1 MLKKRFCGLLKFKR
15 EWQIF
20 DKCGPQRPLTD
31 TKLLLIYVLPL
42 KHLNLKIYW
51 PSQANLNL
59 DCSAISNTVEQNLF
73 G

>member
-1 MLKKRFCGLLKFKR
+1 ML
-15 EWQIF
+15 

-31 TKLLLIYVLPL
+31 TKPLIYVLSL